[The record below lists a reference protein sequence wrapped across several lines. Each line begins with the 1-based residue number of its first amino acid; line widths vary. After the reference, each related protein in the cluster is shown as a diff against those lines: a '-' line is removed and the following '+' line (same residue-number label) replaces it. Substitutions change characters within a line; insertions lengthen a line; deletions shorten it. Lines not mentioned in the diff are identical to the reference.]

1 MAIIAL
7 QVISIHFLVPQV
19 YHLVLFSPSSTK
31 PSGIIIIIIMI
42 SHVEMDVDA
51 DAAWMSG
58 DLLVSQT
65 LNIGM
70 AAIPIVLVD
79 PQYLALQR
87 Q

>member
-7 QVISIHFLVPQV
+7 PVISIHFLVPQV

-31 PSGIIIIIIMI
+31 QSGIIILIF
-42 SHVEMDVDA
+42 HVEMVVDA
-51 DAAWMSG
+51 DAAQMSG
-58 DLLVSQT
+58 DFLVSQT

-70 AAIPIVLVD
+70 AAIPIILVD
-79 PQYLALQR
+79 PQFLALQR